1 MKELNITWYNT
12 IIKRVHCARLHGM
25 TYHDFGFGSWASG
38 LQLLPLAVVV
48 SMGSGPLGH
57 SATPWLHDDSMIRYT
72 FNIWGEIP
80 RLPMNAVLQ
89 YSAKSSKRSAVLST
103 LQLLHSSALGLRAKF
118 EVEIIVHVAVH
129 VCSMAIPSLLSFD
142 DTRTQCQSLCPS
154 LSISKPQNGSSFW
167 VRSSFQLS

>member
-1 MKELNITWYNT
+1 MKELNRYNS

-48 SMGSGPLGH
+48 SMGSGPLGY
-57 SATPWLHDDSMIRYT
+57 SMTPWWLHDSINFRHMRRDPKT
-72 FNIWGEIP
+72 AGERGVAI
-80 RLPMNAVLQ
+80 LSKIFEEVSSTEHFAVTTLICTR
-89 YSAKSSKRSAVLST
+89 SPSKVL
-103 LQLLHSSALGLRAKF
+103 KF

-142 DTRTQCQSLCPS
+142 DTRTECQSLCPS